1 MEKVKWIVVILILF
15 MAAGAG
21 VYCWYLPQT
30 HAADENNEPALEE
43 GQEYAYAKITSIL
56 GNEMTYVELEAQT
69 VDFND
74 LREKGGADENA
85 SGAKRDM
92 AGQREERVSDGEKT
106 SDGDMKNMPT
116 SGAEPNMEGI
126 PSSGTISNIERMPTT
141 GGESS
146 MEGIPT
152 AAEVPNIGNVPTTG
166 TMPDMEGIPATGA
179 MPDKGNMPTNSAA
192 ARAGRSGVQ
201 KNSAQDKT
209 DYTQAAAV
217 MTYSE
222 TDVTGQIQ
230 IPVGTEVETKLGTVT
245 TFSRLSNGDIIKML
259 LQKDDTGSNELM
271 KIWIVE

>member
-56 GNEMTYVELEAQT
+56 GNEMTYVELEAQA

-74 LREKGGADENA
+74 LREKDGANENA

-92 AGQREERVSDGEKT
+92 AGQREERVSDGDMPT
-106 SDGDMKNMPT
+106 DGDMQNMP
-116 SGAEPNMEGI
+116 
-126 PSSGTISNIERMPTT
+126 
-141 GGESS
+141 
-146 MEGIPT
+146 
-152 AAEVPNIGNVPTTG
+152 AA
-166 TMPDMEGIPATGA
+166 GA
-179 MPDKGNMPTNSAA
+179 MPANSAA

-209 DYTQAAAV
+209 DYTQAAV

-230 IPVGTEVETKLGTVT
+230 IPVGTEVETKLGTIT

>member
-56 GNEMTYVELEAQT
+56 GNEMTYVELEAQA

-74 LREKGGADENA
+74 LREKDGANENA

-106 SDGDMKNMPT
+106 SDGDMQNMP
-116 SGAEPNMEGI
+116 
-126 PSSGTISNIERMPTT
+126 
-141 GGESS
+141 
-146 MEGIPT
+146 
-152 AAEVPNIGNVPTTG
+152 AA
-166 TMPDMEGIPATGA
+166 GA
-179 MPDKGNMPTNSAA
+179 MPANSAA

-209 DYTQAAAV
+209 DYTQAAV

-245 TFSRLSNGDIIKML
+245 TFSRLSNGDIIKIL
-259 LQKDDTGSNELM
+259 LQKDDTGSSELM

>member
-15 MAAGAG
+15 MAAG
-21 VYCWYLPQT
+21 
-30 HAADENNEPALEE
+30 ENNEPALEE

-56 GNEMTYVELEAQT
+56 GNEMTYVELEAQA

-74 LREKGGADENA
+74 LREKDGANENA

-92 AGQREERVSDGEKT
+92 AGQREERVSDG
-106 SDGDMKNMPT
+106 DMQN
-116 SGAEPNMEGI
+116 
-126 PSSGTISNIERMPTT
+126 
-141 GGESS
+141 
-146 MEGIPT
+146 
-152 AAEVPNIGNVPTTG
+152 
-166 TMPDMEGIPATGA
+166 IPAAGA
-179 MPDKGNMPTNSAA
+179 MPANSAA

-201 KNSAQDKT
+201 KTPAQDKT
-209 DYTQAAAV
+209 DYTQAAV

>member
-56 GNEMTYVELEAQT
+56 GNEMTYVELEAQA

-74 LREKGGADENA
+74 LREKDGANENA

-92 AGQREERVSDGEKT
+92 AGQREERVSDG
-106 SDGDMKNMPT
+106 DMQN
-116 SGAEPNMEGI
+116 
-126 PSSGTISNIERMPTT
+126 
-141 GGESS
+141 
-146 MEGIPT
+146 
-152 AAEVPNIGNVPTTG
+152 
-166 TMPDMEGIPATGA
+166 IPAAGA
-179 MPDKGNMPTNSAA
+179 MPANSAA

>member
-21 VYCWYLPQT
+21 IYCWYLPQT
-30 HAADENNEPALEE
+30 HAADENNEPVLEE

-74 LREKGGADENA
+74 LREKGGANENA

-92 AGQREERVSDGEKT
+92 AGQREERVSDG
-106 SDGDMKNMPT
+106 DMQN
-116 SGAEPNMEGI
+116 
-126 PSSGTISNIERMPTT
+126 
-141 GGESS
+141 
-146 MEGIPT
+146 
-152 AAEVPNIGNVPTTG
+152 
-166 TMPDMEGIPATGA
+166 IPAAGA
-179 MPDKGNMPTNSAA
+179 MPANSAA

-201 KNSAQDKT
+201 KTSAQDKT
-209 DYTQAAAV
+209 DYTQAAV

>member
-30 HAADENNEPALEE
+30 HAADENNEPVLEE

-56 GNEMTYVELEAQT
+56 GNEMTYVELEAQA

-74 LREKGGADENA
+74 LREKGGGKRARSADENA
-85 SGAKRDM
+85 SGGKRDM
-92 AGQREERVSDGEKT
+92 AGQREEMVSDGEKT
-106 SDGDMKNMPT
+106 LGGDMQNM
-116 SGAEPNMEGI
+116 SA
-126 PSSGTISNIERMPTT
+126 
-141 GGESS
+141 
-146 MEGIPT
+146 
-152 AAEVPNIGNVPTTG
+152 TG
-166 TMPDMEGIPATGA
+166 TMPAS
-179 MPDKGNMPTNSAA
+179 SAA
-192 ARAGRSGVQ
+192 ARAGSSGLQ
-201 KNSAQDKT
+201 KTSAQDKT

>member
-21 VYCWYLPQT
+21 VYCWYLPQA
-30 HAADENNEPALEE
+30 HAADENNEPVLEE

-74 LREKGGADENA
+74 LREKGGGKRARGADQNA
-85 SGAKRDM
+85 SGGKRDM
-92 AGQREERVSDGEKT
+92 AGQREERVSDG
-106 SDGDMKNMPT
+106 DMQNMP
-116 SGAEPNMEGI
+116 
-126 PSSGTISNIERMPTT
+126 
-141 GGESS
+141 
-146 MEGIPT
+146 
-152 AAEVPNIGNVPTTG
+152 AA
-166 TMPDMEGIPATGA
+166 GA
-179 MPDKGNMPTNSAA
+179 MPANSAT

-201 KNSAQDKT
+201 KTSAQDKT
-209 DYTQAAAV
+209 DYTQAAV

>member
-15 MAAGAG
+15 MVAGAG
-21 VYCWYLPQT
+21 VYCWYLPQA

-56 GNEMTYVELEAQT
+56 GNEMTYVELEAQA

-74 LREKGGADENA
+74 LREKGSGKRARSADENA
-85 SGAKRDM
+85 SGGKRDM
-92 AGQREERVSDGEKT
+92 AGQREERVSDG
-106 SDGDMKNMPT
+106 DMQN
-116 SGAEPNMEGI
+116 
-126 PSSGTISNIERMPTT
+126 
-141 GGESS
+141 
-146 MEGIPT
+146 
-152 AAEVPNIGNVPTTG
+152 
-166 TMPDMEGIPATGA
+166 IPAAGA
-179 MPDKGNMPTNSAA
+179 MPANSAA

-201 KNSAQDKT
+201 KTPAQDKT
-209 DYTQAAAV
+209 DYTQAAV

-230 IPVGTEVETKLGTVT
+230 IPVGTEVETKLGTIT

>member
-21 VYCWYLPQT
+21 IYCWYLPQT
-30 HAADENNEPALEE
+30 HAADENNEPVLEE

-56 GNEMTYVELEAQT
+56 GNEMTYVELEAQA

-92 AGQREERVSDGEKT
+92 AGQREERVSDG
-106 SDGDMKNMPT
+106 DMQN
-116 SGAEPNMEGI
+116 
-126 PSSGTISNIERMPTT
+126 
-141 GGESS
+141 
-146 MEGIPT
+146 
-152 AAEVPNIGNVPTTG
+152 
-166 TMPDMEGIPATGA
+166 IPAAGA
-179 MPDKGNMPTNSAA
+179 MPANSAA

-201 KNSAQDKT
+201 KTPAQDKT
-209 DYTQAAAV
+209 DYTQAAV

>member
-56 GNEMTYVELEAQT
+56 GNEMTYVELEAQA

-74 LREKGGADENA
+74 LREKDGANENA

-106 SDGDMKNMPT
+106 SDGDMQNMP
-116 SGAEPNMEGI
+116 
-126 PSSGTISNIERMPTT
+126 
-141 GGESS
+141 
-146 MEGIPT
+146 
-152 AAEVPNIGNVPTTG
+152 AA
-166 TMPDMEGIPATGA
+166 GA
-179 MPDKGNMPTNSAA
+179 MPANSAA

-209 DYTQAAAV
+209 DYTQAAV

-230 IPVGTEVETKLGTVT
+230 IPVGIEVETKLGTIT
-245 TFSRLSNGDIIKML
+245 TFSRLSNGDIIKIL
-259 LQKDDTGSNELM
+259 LQKDDTGSSELM

>member
-56 GNEMTYVELEAQT
+56 GNEMTYVELEAQA

-74 LREKGGADENA
+74 LREKDGANENA

-106 SDGDMKNMPT
+106 SDGDMQNMP
-116 SGAEPNMEGI
+116 
-126 PSSGTISNIERMPTT
+126 
-141 GGESS
+141 
-146 MEGIPT
+146 
-152 AAEVPNIGNVPTTG
+152 AA
-166 TMPDMEGIPATGA
+166 GA
-179 MPDKGNMPTNSAA
+179 MPANSAA

-209 DYTQAAAV
+209 DYTQAAV

-230 IPVGTEVETKLGTVT
+230 IPVGTEVETKLGTIT
-245 TFSRLSNGDIIKML
+245 TFSRLSNGDIIKIL
-259 LQKDDTGSNELM
+259 LQKDDTGSSELM

>member
-56 GNEMTYVELEAQT
+56 GNEMTYVELEAQA

-74 LREKGGADENA
+74 LREKDGANENA

-106 SDGDMKNMPT
+106 SDGDMQNMP
-116 SGAEPNMEGI
+116 
-126 PSSGTISNIERMPTT
+126 
-141 GGESS
+141 
-146 MEGIPT
+146 
-152 AAEVPNIGNVPTTG
+152 AA
-166 TMPDMEGIPATGA
+166 GA
-179 MPDKGNMPTNSAA
+179 MPANSAA

-209 DYTQAAAV
+209 DYTQAAV

-230 IPVGTEVETKLGTVT
+230 IPVGTEVETKLGTIT
-245 TFSRLSNGDIIKML
+245 TFSRLSNGDIIKIL

>member
-21 VYCWYLPQT
+21 IYCWYLPQT
-30 HAADENNEPALEE
+30 HAADENNEPVLEE

-74 LREKGGADENA
+74 LREKDGANENA

-92 AGQREERVSDGEKT
+92 AGQREERVSDG
-106 SDGDMKNMPT
+106 DMQN
-116 SGAEPNMEGI
+116 
-126 PSSGTISNIERMPTT
+126 
-141 GGESS
+141 
-146 MEGIPT
+146 
-152 AAEVPNIGNVPTTG
+152 
-166 TMPDMEGIPATGA
+166 IPAAGA
-179 MPDKGNMPTNSAA
+179 MPANSAA

-201 KNSAQDKT
+201 KTSAQDKT
-209 DYTQAAAV
+209 DYTQAAV

-222 TDVTGQIQ
+222 TDVTGQMQ
-230 IPVGTEVETKLGTVT
+230 IPVGTEVETKLGTIT

>member
-21 VYCWYLPQT
+21 IYCWYLPQT
-30 HAADENNEPALEE
+30 HAADENNEPVLEE

-74 LREKGGADENA
+74 LREKDGANENA

-92 AGQREERVSDGEKT
+92 AGQREERVSDG
-106 SDGDMKNMPT
+106 DMQN
-116 SGAEPNMEGI
+116 
-126 PSSGTISNIERMPTT
+126 
-141 GGESS
+141 
-146 MEGIPT
+146 
-152 AAEVPNIGNVPTTG
+152 
-166 TMPDMEGIPATGA
+166 IPAAGA
-179 MPDKGNMPTNSAA
+179 MPANSAA

-201 KNSAQDKT
+201 KTPAQDKT
-209 DYTQAAAV
+209 DYTQAAV

>member
-15 MAAGAG
+15 MVAGAG
-21 VYCWYLPQT
+21 VYCWYLPQA

-56 GNEMTYVELEAQT
+56 GNEMTYVELEAQA

-74 LREKGGADENA
+74 LREKDGANENA

-106 SDGDMKNMPT
+106 SDGDMQNMP
-116 SGAEPNMEGI
+116 
-126 PSSGTISNIERMPTT
+126 
-141 GGESS
+141 
-146 MEGIPT
+146 
-152 AAEVPNIGNVPTTG
+152 AA
-166 TMPDMEGIPATGA
+166 GA
-179 MPDKGNMPTNSAA
+179 MPANSAA

-201 KNSAQDKT
+201 KTSAQDKT
-209 DYTQAAAV
+209 DYTQAAV

>member
-56 GNEMTYVELEAQT
+56 GNEMTYVELEAQA

-74 LREKGGADENA
+74 LREKDGANENA

-92 AGQREERVSDGEKT
+92 AGQREERVSDG
-106 SDGDMKNMPT
+106 DMQN
-116 SGAEPNMEGI
+116 
-126 PSSGTISNIERMPTT
+126 
-141 GGESS
+141 
-146 MEGIPT
+146 
-152 AAEVPNIGNVPTTG
+152 
-166 TMPDMEGIPATGA
+166 IPAAGA
-179 MPDKGNMPTNSAA
+179 MPANSAA

-201 KNSAQDKT
+201 KTPAQDKT
-209 DYTQAAAV
+209 DYTQAAV

-230 IPVGTEVETKLGTVT
+230 IPVGTEGETKLGTIT

>member
-56 GNEMTYVELEAQT
+56 GNEMTYVELEAQA

-74 LREKGGADENA
+74 LREKDGANENA

-92 AGQREERVSDGEKT
+92 AGQREERVSDG
-106 SDGDMKNMPT
+106 DMQN
-116 SGAEPNMEGI
+116 
-126 PSSGTISNIERMPTT
+126 
-141 GGESS
+141 
-146 MEGIPT
+146 
-152 AAEVPNIGNVPTTG
+152 
-166 TMPDMEGIPATGA
+166 IPAAGA
-179 MPDKGNMPTNSAA
+179 MPANSAA

-201 KNSAQDKT
+201 KTPAQDKT
-209 DYTQAAAV
+209 DYTQAAV

-230 IPVGTEVETKLGTVT
+230 IPVGTEVETKLGTIT

-259 LQKDDTGSNELM
+259 LQKDDTGSSELM

>member
-56 GNEMTYVELEAQT
+56 GNEMTYVELEAQA

-74 LREKGGADENA
+74 LREKGGGKRARSADENA
-85 SGAKRDM
+85 SGGKRDM
-92 AGQREERVSDGEKT
+92 AGQREERVSDG
-106 SDGDMKNMPT
+106 DMQN
-116 SGAEPNMEGI
+116 
-126 PSSGTISNIERMPTT
+126 
-141 GGESS
+141 
-146 MEGIPT
+146 
-152 AAEVPNIGNVPTTG
+152 
-166 TMPDMEGIPATGA
+166 IPAAGA
-179 MPDKGNMPTNSAA
+179 MPANSAA

-201 KNSAQDKT
+201 KTPAQDKT
-209 DYTQAAAV
+209 DYTQAAV

-222 TDVTGQIQ
+222 TDVTGQMQ
-230 IPVGTEVETKLGTVT
+230 IPVGTEVETKLGTIT

-259 LQKDDTGSNELM
+259 LQKDDTGSSELM

>member
-21 VYCWYLPQT
+21 IYCWYLPQT
-30 HAADENNEPALEE
+30 HAADENNEPVLEE

-74 LREKGGADENA
+74 LREKDGANENA
-85 SGAKRDM
+85 SGAKREM
-92 AGQREERVSDGEKT
+92 AGQREERVSDG
-106 SDGDMKNMPT
+106 DMQN
-116 SGAEPNMEGI
+116 
-126 PSSGTISNIERMPTT
+126 
-141 GGESS
+141 
-146 MEGIPT
+146 
-152 AAEVPNIGNVPTTG
+152 
-166 TMPDMEGIPATGA
+166 IPAAGA
-179 MPDKGNMPTNSAA
+179 MPANSAA

-201 KNSAQDKT
+201 KTSAQDKT
-209 DYTQAAAV
+209 DYTQAAV

>member
-30 HAADENNEPALEE
+30 HAADENNEPVLEE

-56 GNEMTYVELEAQT
+56 GNEMTYVELEAQA

-85 SGAKRDM
+85 SGGKRDM
-92 AGQREERVSDGEKT
+92 AGQREERVSDG
-106 SDGDMKNMPT
+106 DMQN
-116 SGAEPNMEGI
+116 
-126 PSSGTISNIERMPTT
+126 
-141 GGESS
+141 
-146 MEGIPT
+146 
-152 AAEVPNIGNVPTTG
+152 
-166 TMPDMEGIPATGA
+166 IPAAGA
-179 MPDKGNMPTNSAA
+179 MPASSAA
-192 ARAGRSGVQ
+192 ARAGSSGVQ
-201 KNSAQDKT
+201 KTSAQDKT

-222 TDVTGQIQ
+222 TDVTGQMQ
-230 IPVGTEVETKLGTVT
+230 IPVGTEVETKLGTIT
-245 TFSRLSNGDIIKML
+245 TFSRLSNGDIIKIL
-259 LQKDDTGSNELM
+259 LQKDDTGSSELM

>member
-30 HAADENNEPALEE
+30 HAADENNEPVLEE

-56 GNEMTYVELEAQT
+56 GNEMTYVELVAQT

-74 LREKGGADENA
+74 LREKGGGKRARGADENA
-85 SGAKRDM
+85 SGGKRDM
-92 AGQREERVSDGEKT
+92 AGQREERVSDGDMPT
-106 SDGDMKNMPT
+106 DGDMQNM
-116 SGAEPNMEGI
+116 
-126 PSSGTISNIERMPTT
+126 
-141 GGESS
+141 
-146 MEGIPT
+146 
-152 AAEVPNIGNVPTTG
+152 
-166 TMPDMEGIPATGA
+166 PATGA
-179 MPDKGNMPTNSAA
+179 MPDKGNMPATGAMPTNSSTAGS
-192 ARAGRSGVQ
+192 GRSGIQ
-201 KNSAQDKT
+201 KTPTQDKT
-209 DYTQAAAV
+209 DYTQAAV

-222 TDVTGQIQ
+222 TDVTGQMQ

-259 LQKDDTGSNELM
+259 LQKDDTGSNELI

>member
-30 HAADENNEPALEE
+30 HAADENNEPVLEE

-74 LREKGGADENA
+74 LREKDGANENA

-92 AGQREERVSDGEKT
+92 AGQREERVSDG
-106 SDGDMKNMPT
+106 DMQN
-116 SGAEPNMEGI
+116 
-126 PSSGTISNIERMPTT
+126 
-141 GGESS
+141 
-146 MEGIPT
+146 
-152 AAEVPNIGNVPTTG
+152 
-166 TMPDMEGIPATGA
+166 IPAAGA
-179 MPDKGNMPTNSAA
+179 MPANSAA

-201 KNSAQDKT
+201 KTSAQDKT
-209 DYTQAAAV
+209 DYTQAAV

>member
-21 VYCWYLPQT
+21 IYCWYLPQT
-30 HAADENNEPALEE
+30 HAADENNEPVLEE

-74 LREKGGADENA
+74 LREKDGANENA

-92 AGQREERVSDGEKT
+92 AGQREERVSDG
-106 SDGDMKNMPT
+106 DMQN
-116 SGAEPNMEGI
+116 
-126 PSSGTISNIERMPTT
+126 
-141 GGESS
+141 
-146 MEGIPT
+146 
-152 AAEVPNIGNVPTTG
+152 
-166 TMPDMEGIPATGA
+166 IPAAGA
-179 MPDKGNMPTNSAA
+179 MPANSAA

-209 DYTQAAAV
+209 DYTQAAV

>member
-21 VYCWYLPQT
+21 IYCWYLPQT
-30 HAADENNEPALEE
+30 HAADENNEPVLEE

-56 GNEMTYVELEAQT
+56 GNEMTYVELEAQA

-74 LREKGGADENA
+74 LREKGGGKRARSADENA
-85 SGAKRDM
+85 SGGKRDM
-92 AGQREERVSDGEKT
+92 AGQREERVSDG
-106 SDGDMKNMPT
+106 DMQN
-116 SGAEPNMEGI
+116 
-126 PSSGTISNIERMPTT
+126 
-141 GGESS
+141 
-146 MEGIPT
+146 
-152 AAEVPNIGNVPTTG
+152 
-166 TMPDMEGIPATGA
+166 IPAAGA
-179 MPDKGNMPTNSAA
+179 MPANSAT

-209 DYTQAAAV
+209 DYTQAAV

-230 IPVGTEVETKLGTVT
+230 IPVGTEVETKLGTIT

-259 LQKDDTGSNELM
+259 LQKDDTGSSELM

>member
-1 MEKVKWIVVILILF
+1 MEKVKWIIVILILF

-56 GNEMTYVELEAQT
+56 GNEMTYVELEAQA

-74 LREKGGADENA
+74 LREKDGANENA

-106 SDGDMKNMPT
+106 SDGDMQNMP
-116 SGAEPNMEGI
+116 
-126 PSSGTISNIERMPTT
+126 
-141 GGESS
+141 
-146 MEGIPT
+146 
-152 AAEVPNIGNVPTTG
+152 AA
-166 TMPDMEGIPATGA
+166 GA
-179 MPDKGNMPTNSAA
+179 MPANSAA

-209 DYTQAAAV
+209 DYTQAAV

-245 TFSRLSNGDIIKML
+245 TFSRLSNGDIIKIL
-259 LQKDDTGSNELM
+259 LQKDDTGSSELM

>member
-56 GNEMTYVELEAQT
+56 GNEMTYVELEAQA
-69 VDFND
+69 VYFND
-74 LREKGGADENA
+74 LREKDGANENA

-106 SDGDMKNMPT
+106 SDGDMQNMP
-116 SGAEPNMEGI
+116 
-126 PSSGTISNIERMPTT
+126 
-141 GGESS
+141 
-146 MEGIPT
+146 
-152 AAEVPNIGNVPTTG
+152 AA
-166 TMPDMEGIPATGA
+166 GA
-179 MPDKGNMPTNSAA
+179 MPANSAA

-209 DYTQAAAV
+209 DYTQAAV

-230 IPVGTEVETKLGTVT
+230 IPVGTEVETKLGTIT
-245 TFSRLSNGDIIKML
+245 TFSRLSNGDIIKIL
-259 LQKDDTGSNELM
+259 LQKDDTGSSELM

>member
-1 MEKVKWIVVILILF
+1 MEKVKWIIVILILF

-56 GNEMTYVELEAQT
+56 GNEMTYVELEAQA

-74 LREKGGADENA
+74 LREKDGANENA

-106 SDGDMKNMPT
+106 SDGDMQNMP
-116 SGAEPNMEGI
+116 
-126 PSSGTISNIERMPTT
+126 
-141 GGESS
+141 
-146 MEGIPT
+146 
-152 AAEVPNIGNVPTTG
+152 AA
-166 TMPDMEGIPATGA
+166 GA
-179 MPDKGNMPTNSAA
+179 MPANSPA

-209 DYTQAAAV
+209 DYTQAAV

>member
-56 GNEMTYVELEAQT
+56 GNEMTYVELEAQA

-74 LREKGGADENA
+74 LREKDGANENA

-106 SDGDMKNMPT
+106 SDGDMQNMP
-116 SGAEPNMEGI
+116 
-126 PSSGTISNIERMPTT
+126 
-141 GGESS
+141 
-146 MEGIPT
+146 
-152 AAEVPNIGNVPTTG
+152 AA
-166 TMPDMEGIPATGA
+166 GA
-179 MPDKGNMPTNSAA
+179 MPANSAA

-222 TDVTGQIQ
+222 TDVTGQMQ
-230 IPVGTEVETKLGTVT
+230 IPVGTEVETKLGTIT
-245 TFSRLSNGDIIKML
+245 TFSRLSNGDIIKIL
-259 LQKDDTGSNELM
+259 LQKDDTGSSELM